1 MKGEEEQEGIGQRE
15 RGRKEE
21 KRVFPFR
28 RFLFRRFPLSMG
40 RVRVR
45 VRG

>member
-1 MKGEEEQEGIGQRE
+1 MKGEEEQEGIGQKE

-28 RFLFRRFPLSMG
+28 RFPLSRG

-45 VRG
+45 VRGYG

>member
-21 KRVFPFR
+21 KNGEGA
-28 RFLFRRFPLSMG
+28 SEKCEA
-40 RVRVR
+40 
-45 VRG
+45 